1 MLPIYK
7 ITIDD
12 NDAISGFTAN
22 SIVDMPAHGKGFL
35 MFNKTKKFA
44 FNEEKRVVM
53 GVAISVNTPIYRSA
67 GDGMPEHFVLFDR
80 QTTERIALKAFKTGN
95 IQTLNRN
102 HQENDVYKK
111 AVLFQSFFI
120 DRKLGINPP
129 TAFAGQNLQDGTWI
143 LAYKVDDDNEW
154 NDMKSGKIGF
164 SIEGFFDTTEVNVK
178 TKNTMSKEKK
188 SLFETL
194 FGTTKA
200 KKFESATTSDGVEV
214 FWDGELAVGTAIFI
228 EVDGEQV
235 PAPEGMHSIAPGEM
249 FPFGVVIEV
258 DINGIVTTIEEPTE
272 ETAPDEEALKADL
285 EQTLTEMTKQ
295 FAIQMKAQADEFTAT
310 IKKLEAKVDGL
321 TTKETKF
328 DATPKKVWQK
338 GKK

>member
-12 NDAISGFTAN
+12 NDAVSGFTAN

-35 MFNKTKKFA
+35 MFDKTKKYT
-44 FNEEKRVVM
+44 FNEEQRVVM

-67 GDGMPEHFVLFDR
+67 GNGMPEHYVLFDR
-80 QTTERIALKAFKTGN
+80 KTTERIALKAFKTGN

-102 HQENDVYKK
+102 HQENDVYKN

-120 DRKLGINPP
+120 DRKLGVNPP

-143 LAYKVDDDNEW
+143 LAYKVEDDKEW

-164 SIEGFFDTTEVNVK
+164 SIEGFFDTTQVNVK
-178 TKNTMSKEKK
+178 NKNKMSKEKK
-188 SLFETL
+188 SLFDRI
-194 FGTTKA
+194 FGTEA
-200 KKFESATTSDGVEV
+200 QKFETATTSDGVDIS
-214 FWDGELAVGTAIFI
+214 WDGELAVGTAVFI
-228 EVDGEQV
+228 EADGEQI

-258 DINGIVTTIEEPTE
+258 DINGIVTSVEEPTE
-272 ETAPDEEALKADL
+272 DAPATVDDVEETLA
-285 EQTLTEMTKQ
+285 EMAKQ
-295 FAIQMKAQADEFTAT
+295 FAKQLKAQEDKFNS
-310 IKKLEAKVDGL
+310 IIQKLEAKIDGQ
-321 TTKETKF
+321 TTKQSKF
-328 DATPKKVWQK
+328 DTGAPRKVWQK
-338 GKK
+338 SKK